1 MRLLSKELRSR
12 RPLAGSPPPL
22 DEAGARTFA
31 VFTAIRDALDTY
43 GPEVVE
49 SYIVSMTRG
58 ADDIL
63 AAVLLAREA
72 GLVDVHGAGVGGTRE
87 PFARIGFVPLL
98 ETVDELRR
106 AGDVLN
112 DLLGDP
118 TYRLI
123 VALRG
128 DVQEVMLG
136 YSDSNKEAG
145 IATSQWEIHRAQRTL
160 RDVAGRHGV
169 RLRLFHGRGGT
180 VGRGGGP
187 TYDSIL
193 AQPWGVLDGEIKFT
207 EQGEVISD
215 KYALPELA
223 RENLQLTLAATL
235 RASSLHRAPRQPAA
249 QLARWDECMDLVSDA
264 AYAAYRAFVDDPDL
278 ADYFL
283 ASTPVEQ
290 LGLLNIGS
298 RPSRRP
304 SSGGGIEG
312 LRAIPWVFGW
322 TQSRQIVPGWFGV
335 GTGLAAARDA
345 GLGDVLAEMHEQWHF
360 FRTFVS
366 NVEMTLAK
374 TDLEIAS
381 HYVDAL
387 VPQRLRHLFDVVRH
401 EHERTVGEVL
411 RVTGEKDLL
420 DDSPVLQRTFAV
432 RDAYLDPISYL
443 QVDLLRRV
451 RAADPED
458 VSPELRRALLL
469 TINGVAAGLR
479 NTG

>member
-1 MRLLSKELRSR
+1 
-12 RPLAGSPPPL
+12 
-22 DEAGARTFA
+22 
-31 VFTAIRDALDTY
+31 
-43 GPEVVE
+43 
-49 SYIVSMTRG
+49 
-58 ADDIL
+58 
-63 AAVLLAREA
+63 
-72 GLVDVHGAGVGGTRE
+72 
-87 PFARIGFVPLL
+87 
-98 ETVDELRR
+98 
-106 AGDVLN
+106 
-112 DLLGDP
+112 
-118 TYRLI
+118 
-123 VALRG
+123 
-128 DVQEVMLG
+128 
-136 YSDSNKEAG
+136 
-145 IATSQWEIHRAQRTL
+145 
-160 RDVAGRHGV
+160 
-169 RLRLFHGRGGT
+169 
-180 VGRGGGP
+180 
-187 TYDSIL
+187 
-193 AQPWGVLDGEIKFT
+193 
-207 EQGEVISD
+207 
-215 KYALPELA
+215 
-223 RENLQLTLAATL
+223 
-235 RASSLHRAPRQPAA
+235 
-249 QLARWDECMDLVSDA
+249 MDLVSDA